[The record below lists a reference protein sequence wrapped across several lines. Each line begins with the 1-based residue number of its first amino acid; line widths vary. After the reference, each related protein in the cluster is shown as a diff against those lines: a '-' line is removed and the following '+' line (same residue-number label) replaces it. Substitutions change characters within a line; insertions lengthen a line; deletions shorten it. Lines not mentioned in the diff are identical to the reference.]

1 MIEVY
6 KILTGKYDPTL
17 PSICNY
23 IATLIAPP
31 GAQPTENVHISPQ
44 VRFMQIQL
52 YG

>member
-6 KILTGKYDPTL
+6 KILTGKYDPTY
-17 PSICNY
+17 PAFY

-31 GAQPTENVHISPQ
+31 GQPTEIVHISSQ
-44 VRFMQIQL
+44 VWFMQIQL